1 MFGVRIA
8 FFSSTTGW
16 SKGYVYKSKVKYKIG
31 DIVVVPTGTFYSVG
45 RVTGCK
51 EGYEFKPEISYKS
64 VIQKV
69 EI

>member
-1 MFGVRIA
+1 MFGVRVA
-8 FFSSTTGW
+8 FFSTVTGW
-16 SKGYVYKSKVKYKIG
+16 SKGYVYKSNEKYKIG

-51 EGYEFKPEISYKS
+51 EGYVFKDDIQYKN

-69 EI
+69 EV